1 MMRTKM
7 IQSIAVIGMLAI
19 AIASCKSTKKSDT
32 TTENVMVSAV
42 SKPVGKDTIT
52 IKNIRR
58 VQRDSLGLFAVVFD
72 VPTSG
77 SDIMKN
83 AITEWISEELEGSY
97 EGELTDVEKM
107 ADYYMD
113 KVLKRNYE
121 TASEFK
127 AESGQ
132 DQLNYEDSTTINK
145 FYESDAF
152 ITYSYVSD
160 GYTGGAHGYH
170 IYKGQTFRKS
180 DGRRIGWDVFQR
192 TYSVEF
198 MNLIRDGLKE
208 YWEVKTDEEL
218 DDMLMDKDNFSV
230 RPLPDCPPLFEK
242 KGVTFVYNQY
252 EIAPY
257 AAGLPS
263 FTIPYEKL
271 VPFMN
276 ATAKKLIK

>member
-1 MMRTKM
+1 MRTKM

-19 AIASCKSTKKSDT
+19 AIAGCKSTKKSDT

-180 DGRRIGWDVFQR
+180 DGLHPEPGPGGGGLHHPPRGRGVCLSAR
-192 TYSVEF
+192 GERGRYA
-198 MNLIRDGLKE
+198 DGQGQ
-208 YWEVKTDEEL
+208 
-218 DDMLMDKDNFSV
+218 
-230 RPLPDCPPLFEK
+230 LFCQA
-242 KGVTFVYNQY
+242 F
-252 EIAPY
+252 AR
-257 AAGLPS
+257 LS
-263 FTIPYEKL
+263 SSL
-271 VPFMN
+271 
-276 ATAKKLIK
+276 